1 MTQIQVFDLNFQQF
15 ELKKEPLN
23 LKRQLFA
30 ENTGHLYLLKG
41 AAPVFCLSVVVLSV
55 CHVSL
60 ASMAAVRVRFR
71 YKNYIY
77 SKSGDP
83 AECYRHK
90 KLCKNAQLR

>member
-1 MTQIQVFDLNFQQF
+1 MVALSVV
-15 ELKKEPLN
+15 
-23 LKRQLFA
+23 A
-30 ENTGHLYLLKG
+30 
-41 AAPVFCLSVVVLSV
+41 LSVVVLSV

-83 AECYRHK
+83 AE
-90 KLCKNAQLR
+90 

>member
-1 MTQIQVFDLNFQQF
+1 MFFLSESGPAHRVLGVCIDKYAKCVFRHLCEVSLKQQ
-15 ELKKEPLN
+15 
-23 LKRQLFA
+23 
-30 ENTGHLYLLKG
+30 LLWW
-41 AAPVFCLSVVVLSV
+41 VVLWWAVLTV

-83 AECYRHK
+83 AE
-90 KLCKNAQLR
+90 